1 MIFLHY
7 PKLQNL
13 TITDM
18 KKLFALFLFYCII
31 QTTFAQTNPKVLAK
45 LDVQAK
51 EIEAKVIEWR
61 REFHQF
67 PELSNREFKTGAK
80 IAEYLKS
87 LGLEVK
93 YPVAKTGAVAILRTG
108 KPGPTIALRA
118 DIDGLPVVER
128 NALPFASKEKSEYLG
143 QSVGVMHACG
153 HDTHIAILM
162 GAAQIL
168 TKMKSEL
175 KGTIVFLFQPAE
187 EGAPAGEEGGAAL
200 MIKEGALDNP
210 KVDAAFGLHISSL
223 TPVGTLTYKP
233 EGMMAAV
240 DHLKIKVT
248 GRQTHG
254 AAPWNGVDPVVVSA
268 QIINALQTIVS
279 RQMEITQEAAVIT
292 VAQINGGV
300 RDNIIP
306 ETVEMGG
313 TIRTLDTKMQEQIH
327 GKIKRIAEKTAEAMG
342 AKAEV
347 EIIRGYPVTYNDP
360 ALTSWAAP
368 VLERVAGK
376 DHAKVIHA
384 VTGAEDFSFF
394 AQKVPGFF
402 FFVGGMPLD
411 ADPSKT
417 SAHHTPDFY
426 IDESGM
432 LTGLKAMLNLTVEY
446 LNKK

>member
-1 MIFLHY
+1 MKKTTYVVRNNLFVLLLLSLGFTANAQVN
-7 PKLQNL
+7 PKLQS
-13 TITDM
+13 
-18 KKLFALFLFYCII
+18 
-31 QTTFAQTNPKVLAK
+31 K
-45 LDVQAK
+45 LDLQAK
-51 EIEAKVIEWR
+51 EMEAKVIQWR

-80 IAEYLKS
+80 IAEHLKS

-108 KPGPTIALRA
+108 KPGPVIALRA

-128 NALPFASKEKSEYLG
+128 NSLPFASKEKSEYLG

-162 GAAQIL
+162 GAAEIL
-168 TKMKSEL
+168 TKMKADL

-187 EGAPAGEEGGAAL
+187 EGAPVGEEGGAAL

-210 KVDAAFGLHISSL
+210 KVEAAFGLHISSL
-223 TPVGTLTYKP
+223 TPVGTLTYRP

-240 DHLKIKVT
+240 DQLNIKVI

-254 AAPWNGVDPVVVSA
+254 AAPWNGVDPIVVSA

-279 RQMEITQEAAVIT
+279 RQLDITNAAAVVTIGK
-292 VAQINGGV
+292 INGGV
-300 RDNIIP
+300 RNNIIP
-306 ETVEMGG
+306 ETVEMAG
-313 TIRTLDTKMQEQIH
+313 TIRTLDNKMQDQVHE
-327 GKIKRIAEKTAEAMG
+327 KIRSIAENTAKGMG
-342 AKAEV
+342 ARAEV
-347 EIIRGYPVTYNDP
+347 EITRGYPVTYNDP
-360 ALTSWAAP
+360 KLTAWALPS
-368 VLERVAGK
+368 LERAAGK
-376 DHAKVIHA
+376 DHVKLIPA

-402 FFVGGMPLD
+402 FFVGGMPLN
-411 ADPSKT
+411 ADPTKT

-432 LTGLKAMLNLTVEY
+432 LTGLKAMLNITVEY
-446 LNKK
+446 LNKPQK

>member
-51 EIEAKVIEWR
+51 EMEAKVIEWR